1 MIETLTDQEIRLWLE
16 VEQFLYY
23 EADLMD
29 NHEYETWLNLFTEDA
44 RYWMP
49 MNRNVSSEEMETERT
64 VERREMSWFDENK
77 ATLVD
82 RVKQIRTGVHWAE
95 EPYSRVSHLVSN
107 VRLLDIGEEEV
118 KVGSRFIVYRNR
130 MVDEES
136 FFVGKRVDTLRR
148 QGRSWKIAR
157 REIYLDQSVL
167 LSKNFTNFF

>member
-1 MIETLTDQEIRLWLE
+1 M
-16 VEQFLYY
+16 
-23 EADLMD
+23 
-29 NHEYETWLNLFTEDA
+29 
-44 RYWMP
+44 
-49 MNRNVSSEEMETERT
+49 
-64 VERREMSWFDENK
+64 
-77 ATLVD
+77 
-82 RVKQIRTGVHWAE
+82 E